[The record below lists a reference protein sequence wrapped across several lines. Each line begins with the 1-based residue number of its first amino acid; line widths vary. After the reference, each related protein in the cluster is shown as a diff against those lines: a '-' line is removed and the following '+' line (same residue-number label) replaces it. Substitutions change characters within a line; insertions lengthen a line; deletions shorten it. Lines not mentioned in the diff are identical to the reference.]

1 MTLNEHLRL
10 YQETLIADIG
20 IAIHHG
26 ELNNF
31 EPLKKLE
38 RYLGDE
44 GLDKLRFSDLK
55 NEIHIE
61 KKNIYL
67 PQMEVRSNVTNILIS
82 GTHTFDQHIDYRLV
96 SPLRKKRLDPEAQ
109 AATDVDAQ
117 GNSRLFL
124 KITGTTDNYRVAY
137 DTEAVKKK
145 IVSDLKKE
153 VQELKEAFKSKG
165 KKKEKELE
173 LSKEEYFDW

>member
-61 KKNIYL
+61 KKNIY
-67 PQMEVRSNVTNILIS
+67 E
-82 GTHTFDQHIDYRLV
+82 
-96 SPLRKKRLDPEAQ
+96 SPLFLVTAEIAKEISRITRLGLAFSFS
-109 AATDVDAQ
+109 ANVF
-117 GNSRLFL
+117 SRSF
-124 KITGTTDNYRVAY
+124 N
-137 DTEAVKKK
+137 
-145 IVSDLKKE
+145 
-153 VQELKEAFKSKG
+153 AFSRA
-165 KKKEKELE
+165 
-173 LSKEEYFDW
+173 SSSAFR